1 MMTSLPQRWQFA
13 VTSTVPGILPT
24 CRFSM
29 KPGTCPR
36 IQHSGRRSHLLVFA
50 PDTDIEML
58 TTARAVSDKDEMDI
72 CEHILLGLDFRESHV
87 LDTSMVWDA
96 IVPEY
101 PADGSE

>member
-1 MMTSLPQRWQFA
+1 
-13 VTSTVPGILPT
+13 
-24 CRFSM
+24 
-29 KPGTCPR
+29 
-36 IQHSGRRSHLLVFA
+36 
-50 PDTDIEML
+50 ML